1 MTTRFLLTSSACFA
15 ALIASSLASAQTPAA
30 TGKNAT
36 AQSQSVGEITVTA
49 RRRNEALVD
58 VPLAIS
64 VVSSAKIEQLG
75 IKNTTDLANYVP
87 GLEFNNYTPGNNR
100 NDRGSG
106 RFLAFRGLLLVGGS
120 SPSSMFLNG
129 AAVVGNEIPAS
140 MDIGAVEVLR
150 GPQSVYFGRSTM
162 TGALSYRTKAIPDHL
177 SGEAEYETGQRNL
190 NNFSASIAGPII
202 DNVLGARLTYVS
214 EKTDGYV
221 GNDYTN
227 GSTKLGDTSRQ
238 SLSTTIEYTPT
249 TDLSFKGY
257 FNYFKDDDGPS
268 QTAFV
273 RPIYNNCQLP
283 GATQKTFCG
292 EIPDRN
298 YSTNFRSPYVPAL
311 SSAPGTELAKVA
323 PYIFTNPL
331 LSGARIKQRVGGQR
345 QVSNNDLTVNWNL
358 NDYLKF
364 QAISGYHENL
374 TVAVNDGMGQPVG
387 AYNPTPYQG
396 GTGGQFQNQVNMFTF
411 TQKFRDFS
419 QEFRLSSDPE
429 RALSWTAGVNYIQN
443 TVKTAAS
450 VGNVINAGNNTGACP
465 ANTFCPVVQALGTQT
480 TQTYGY
486 FGGVYWK
493 IIPKLTVSAEARYQQ
508 DKRGA
513 ISQSMTTGVQSSN
526 LSSKFY
532 SVSPRVAI
540 DYALDGKK
548 KIYASY
554 ATGTRPGGFNTGI
567 LSQVNNAAAYAE
579 ILAKLGG
586 AGVTFKE
593 DKLRVA
599 ELGFKGEF
607 DGGNGYFDVNTYIGK
622 LLNQQVNYSAV
633 IFAPPLNGNT
643 VSGTAN
649 VGEGKIHGVEF
660 QGNYSFTRALS
671 VNTTFAWNYAEHTLF
686 KQPTTAALAQ
696 FGTQDFSGTKFANVP
711 ELSGSVVGTYSTP
724 WKDNWNSFSN
734 VAVVY
739 RGKQFVDVKNASW
752 IKARFQTDVRT
763 GIENG
768 TYTLE
773 AYVKNVFNNQDYTG
787 GGLASDF
794 GGNTGN
800 SFFGGWAPPRQ
811 FGVRMRVKF

>member
-1 MTTRFLLTSSACFA
+1 MTKRFLLTSSACFA
-15 ALIASSLASAQTPAA
+15 ALIASSLATAQTP
-30 TGKNAT
+30 T
-36 AQSQSVGEITVTA
+36 APGASSQSVGEITVTA

-75 IKNTTDLANYVP
+75 IKGTTDLANYVP
-87 GLEFNNYTPGNNR
+87 GLEFNNFTPGNAR

-106 RFLAFRGLLLVGGS
+106 RFLAFRGLLLIGGS

-129 AAVVGNEIPAS
+129 AAVVGNEIPAG

-177 SGEAEYETGQRNL
+177 SGEAEYETGQRSL
-190 NNFSASIAGPII
+190 NNFAATIAGPII
-202 DNVLGARLTYVS
+202 NNVLGARLTYVS

-221 GNDYTN
+221 SNDYTN
-227 GSTKLGDTSRQ
+227 GATKLGATSRQ
-238 SLSTTIEYTPT
+238 SLSTTLEYTPNEN
-249 TDLSFKGY
+249 LSVKGY

-268 QTAFV
+268 ATAFV
-273 RPIYNNCQLP
+273 NSSFNNCQLP
-283 GATQKTFCG
+283 GATQRTFCG
-292 EIPDRN
+292 EIPNRN
-298 YSTNFRSPYVPAL
+298 SSINYLSPTVPPVSSVAVPA
-311 SSAPGTELAKVA
+311 SATEMAKVA
-323 PYIFTNPL
+323 AYIFNNPL
-331 LSGARIKQRVGGQR
+331 LSGARIKKQVGGQR
-345 QVSNNDLTVNWNL
+345 QSSNNDLTVNWNL

-374 TVAVNDGMGQPVG
+374 TVAVNDGMSQPVQPF
-387 AYNPTPYQG
+387 NLTPFQG
-396 GTGGQFQNQVNMFTF
+396 GAGAQFQNQVNMYTF

-450 VGNVINAGNNTGACP
+450 VGNVRNTGNNSGCP
-465 ANTFCPVVQALGTQT
+465 SNTFCPVVQSLGTQT

-486 FGGVYWK
+486 FAGVYWK
-493 IIPKLTVSAEARYQQ
+493 IIPKLTVSAEARYQE
-508 DKRGA
+508 DHRGA

-526 LSSKFY
+526 LGATFY
-532 SVSPRVAI
+532 SVSPRLAV

-554 ATGTRPGGFNTGI
+554 STGTRPGGFNTSI
-567 LSQVNNAAAYAE
+567 LSQLNNPAAYAE

-607 DGGNGYFDVNTYIGK
+607 DGGKGFFDVNTYIGK
-622 LLNQQVNYSAV
+622 LLNQQVNYTAQ
-633 IFAPPLNGNT
+633 IFAAPLFGNT

-660 QGNYSFTRALS
+660 QGNYNFTRALS
-671 VNTTFAWNYAEHTLF
+671 VNTSFAWNYTDHSQFL
-686 KQPTTAALAQ
+686 QPTAAALAQ
-696 FGTQDFSGTKFANVP
+696 FGTQNFNGTKFAQVP
-711 ELSGSVVGTYSTP
+711 ELSGSIVGTYTTP
-724 WKDNWNSFSN
+724 WKDNWNSFTN
-734 VAVVY
+734 VALVY
-739 RGKQFVDVKNASW
+739 RGKQYMDVKNASW

-768 TYTLE
+768 TYTVE
-773 AYVKNVFNNQDYTG
+773 GYVKNIFNNQDYTG
-787 GGLASDF
+787 GGVSPDF

-811 FGVRMRVKF
+811 FGVRLRVKF